1 MSKKRYI
8 QGFLMVVV
16 LLAIV
21 KCVFPGIA
29 SNKDTLAKELLA
41 ETDTVT
47 AKSDSVA
54 TQTRVN
60 ESNISL
66 LTSKFFN
73 ADGSE
78 VKHRIYSVPSYKDAF
93 PDQNDVQLLSAQK
106 YGVPPVTNRE
116 EAETRKSE
124 LVYVGSNPYFYVE
137 TLKQSIPYL

>member
-29 SNKDTLAKELLA
+29 SNKDTLEKELFA

-47 AKSDSVA
+47 AKSDSIA
-54 TQTRVN
+54 MQTRVN

-78 VKHRIYSVPSYKDAF
+78 VKHRIYSVPSEFDF
-93 PDQNDVQLLSAQK
+93 QPNW
-106 YGVPPVTNRE
+106 
-116 EAETRKSE
+116 
-124 LVYVGSNPYFYVE
+124 
-137 TLKQSIPYL
+137 